1 MASGPGRRQ
10 GGPDGRTSEDPSSGS
25 ARELSDFV
33 AEAEE
38 TLDQMQGDL
47 GDLADRRE
55 ADSTDEPDPDL
66 VNQIF
71 RSAHSL
77 KGVAGMFGANAVGQ
91 VAHRL
96 EDILGGMRLG
106 KIGFDSPAAQLLDE
120 GVALLGVLVGHL
132 SQNGAQTEEDARL
145 ADDFTGRIDRALEG
159 GEAAQE
165 EDPLERLPLPEA
177 LRRALTEYEEHRL
190 REGVRRGR
198 TILLVDADFEI
209 MSFEE
214 GLSTLTEALKA
225 GGEVV
230 STLPSPGAA
239 SENGIR
245 FSLIVAATGSFSDV
259 EALLAEQEVSIASL
273 LEGTESG
280 AASPAAEDS
289 QLDPNPAEP
298 LASPPVSAPSAAP
311 AASPVSEPESLRS
324 VSQTVRVDIRKL
336 DELMNL
342 VGELGIH
349 RNALGDLV
357 TRLMSSPETARL
369 GAEINKTHRLL
380 DRKLRELQG
389 GVLDVRMVPLRQI
402 FDKLDRVA
410 RRLRRDL
417 GKSVE
422 LSFVGAETELDKLI
436 VESLVD
442 PLVHLIRNAFD
453 HAIETPDERAAAGKS
468 SEGHVTVRAIQR
480 GNRVVLEIEDD
491 GRGMRTDRI
500 LEKAVAK
507 GWVREAS
514 QLTRR
519 DILNLVFEPGLSTT
533 EQVNETSG
541 RGVGMDV
548 VRSNLSELGGS
559 VEISTEEGAGTT
571 VSIDLPITLA
581 IMQALLVEASG
592 ERFAIPLGSVQETLA
607 IEADEIG
614 RSEGREVLDLRGEP
628 LLLKR
633 LSDVFDL
640 GPPEGVQLYVV
651 VVGLGEQRVGILVDR
666 LAGQRDAMIKPIK
679 GPLRQIEGIAGATEL
694 GDQDAILVIDVAFI
708 LGDAARRLEAA

>member
-1 MASGPGRRQ
+1 
-10 GGPDGRTSEDPSSGS
+10 
-25 ARELSDFV
+25 
-33 AEAEE
+33 
-38 TLDQMQGDL
+38 MQADL

-55 ADSTDEPDPDL
+55 EDDADEPDPDL

-77 KGVAGMFGANAVGQ
+77 KGVAGMFGADAIGR

-106 KIGFDSPAAQLLDE
+106 KVGFDSPAAQLLDE
-120 GVALLGVLVGHL
+120 GVAVLGLLVGHL
-132 SQNGAQTEEDARL
+132 SEQGEQTGDDAAI
-145 ADDFTGRIDRALEG
+145 ADDFTGRIDQALG
-159 GEAAQE
+159 TAE
-165 EDPLERLPLPEA
+165 ESQTADLLEQIPLPEP

-198 TILLVDADFEI
+198 TILLIDADFEMI
-209 MSFEE
+209 SFEE
-214 GLSTLTEALKA
+214 GLSSLTEALKS

-245 FSLIVAATGSFSDV
+245 FSLVVATKGSAS
-259 EALLAEQEVSIASL
+259 EIESLLADQEVSITPLGARTEASAAKSVPVA
-273 LEGTESG
+273 ESAAGSTDAAETAKSG
-280 AASPAAEDS
+280 AART
-289 QLDPNPAEP
+289 EP
-298 LASPPVSAPSAAP
+298 LAAPIA
-311 AASPVSEPESLRS
+311 VEPESLRS

-342 VGELGIH
+342 VGELGIQ

-357 TRLMSSPETARL
+357 TRLMSTPETARL

-380 DRKLRELQG
+380 DRKLRDLQG
-389 GVLDVRMVPLRQI
+389 GVLDVRMVPLRQV
-402 FDKLDRVA
+402 FDKLERVA

-417 GKSVE
+417 GKPVE

-442 PLVHLIRNAFD
+442 PLVHLVRNAFD
-453 HAIETPDERAAAGKS
+453 HAIEAPDEREAAGKPR
-468 SEGHVTVRAIQR
+468 EGHITVRAIQR

-491 GRGMRTDRI
+491 GRGMSTDRI

-507 GWVREAS
+507 GWVRDAS
-514 QLTRR
+514 SLTRR
-519 DILNLVFEPGLSTT
+519 EILNLVFEPGLSTT
-533 EQVNETSG
+533 EEVNETSG

-548 VRSNLSELGGS
+548 VRSNLSEMGGS
-559 VEISTEEGAGTT
+559 VEIATEEGAGTT

-592 ERFAIPLGSVQETLA
+592 ERFAIPLGSVQESLA
-607 IEADEIG
+607 VEAAEIG
-614 RSEGREVLDLRGEP
+614 RSEGREILDLRGEP
-628 LLLKR
+628 LLLRR
-633 LSDVFDL
+633 LSDVFEL
-640 GPPEGVQLYVV
+640 GPAEAAHSYVV

-679 GPLRQIEGIAGATEL
+679 GPLRQLDGIAGATEL

-708 LGDAARRLEAA
+708 LGDATRRLEAA